1 MRQLSEELL
10 KRWTLQIKTANP
22 HRTAVA
28 GIAAGSE
35 NGQGIIGVAPEA
47 ELAGLRLFGN
57 TEPLN
62 YKVNLLGKQV
72 ADALFDPNR
81 NQSIDILNNSWNP
94 ECMKRQPL
102 ALQALE
108 SGVKKGRNGLGIMY
122 LLAGMREICTRMSI
136 TIALPVPSIR
146 SL

>member
-1 MRQLSEELL
+1 LEIIIVNPNPNDYDEQEMRQLSEELL

-22 HRTAVA
+22 HRTAVV

-47 ELAGLRLFGN
+47 ELAGRRLFGN
-57 TEPLN
+57 TDPLN

-81 NQSIDILNNSWNP
+81 N
-94 ECMKRQPL
+94 
-102 ALQALE
+102 
-108 SGVKKGRNGLGIMY
+108 
-122 LLAGMREICTRMSI
+122 
-136 TIALPVPSIR
+136 
-146 SL
+146 

>member
-1 MRQLSEELL
+1 
-10 KRWTLQIKTANP
+10 
-22 HRTAVA
+22 
-28 GIAAGSE
+28 
-35 NGQGIIGVAPEA
+35 
-47 ELAGLRLFGN
+47 
-57 TEPLN
+57 
-62 YKVNLLGKQV
+62 LGKQV

-81 NQSIDILNNSWNP
+81 NQSIDILNNSWGP
-94 ECMKRQPL
+94 EYMKRQPL

>member
-1 MRQLSEELL
+1 MQFSGNSSKSFNLKNQFNGIYAGGNWKLEIVNPNPNEYDEQEMRQLSEELL

-62 YKVNLLGKQV
+62 YKVNLLGK
-72 ADALFDPNR
+72 
-81 NQSIDILNNSWNP
+81 
-94 ECMKRQPL
+94 
-102 ALQALE
+102 
-108 SGVKKGRNGLGIMY
+108 
-122 LLAGMREICTRMSI
+122 
-136 TIALPVPSIR
+136 
-146 SL
+146 